1 MKMDP
6 ENIERTLQ
14 QVEAVAL
21 PENHPAIPK
30 LTDLYGEHSF
40 FLDNSGLMIVEP
52 AESDDPGAR
61 KGQVVKLAAWSNAER
76 TSLAPHP
83 PQTTEIVVV
92 LDQAA

>member
-1 MKMDP
+1 
-6 ENIERTLQ
+6 
-14 QVEAVAL
+14 
-21 PENHPAIPK
+21 
-30 LTDLYGEHSF
+30 
-40 FLDNSGLMIVEP
+40 MIVEP

-83 PQTTEIVVV
+83 PQATEIVVV

>member
-1 MKMDP
+1 MKMDAQ
-6 ENIERTLQ
+6 NIEQTLQ

-21 PENHPAIPK
+21 PENHPALPK

-40 FLDNSGLMIVEP
+40 FLDNSGLLIIEP
-52 AESDDPGAR
+52 AEADDSGAR
-61 KGQVVKLAAWSNAER
+61 KGQVVKLAAWSNPEK

-83 PQTTEIVVV
+83 PQMTEILIV

>member
-52 AESDDPGAR
+52 AESDDSGAR

-83 PQTTEIVVV
+83 PQTTEVLVV

>member
-30 LTDLYGEHSF
+30 LTDLYGEHSSF
-40 FLDNSGLMIVEP
+40 STT
-52 AESDDPGAR
+52 
-61 KGQVVKLAAWSNAER
+61 AA
-76 TSLAPHP
+76 
-83 PQTTEIVVV
+83 
-92 LDQAA
+92 